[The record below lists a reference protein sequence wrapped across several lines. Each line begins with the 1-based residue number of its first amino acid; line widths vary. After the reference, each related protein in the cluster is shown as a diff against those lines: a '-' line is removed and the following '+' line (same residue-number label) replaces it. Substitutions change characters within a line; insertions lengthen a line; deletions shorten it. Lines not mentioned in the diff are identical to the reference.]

1 LNVSEKIEAPEHH
14 IFKYPKMNLFVL
26 DYNPK
31 KAAEAHGDK
40 HVVKMI
46 LEACQMLYT
55 AHWTTAYPHLLNE
68 RSAVKIAKAHK
79 VLPIPAQMAS
89 APKRKCA
96 DEQGFRPVHLHHPCT
111 IWIRECTGNYM
122 WAVELALAIAE
133 EYEYRWPGRVHSCKA
148 HALWLKANVP
158 NIPKAELE
166 TFSVAMDD
174 IYRVHGDPKASYI
187 KYYRGSKQDRNLTVY
202 TRREKPG
209 FLKKRV

>member
-1 LNVSEKIEAPEHH
+1 MKKLKPLNPV
-14 IFKYPKMNLFVL
+14 FFCKMNLFAL
-26 DYNPK
+26 NANPK

-55 AHWTTAYPHLLNE
+55 AHWTSTYAHLLNE

-79 VLPIPAQMAS
+79 LLPIPEHMAS

-111 IWIRECTGNYM
+111 IWVRECTGNYL

-158 NIPKAELE
+158 DIPKGELKP
-166 TFSVAMDD
+166 FAVAMDD
-174 IYRVHGDPKASYI
+174 IYRVPGDPVYSYI
-187 KYYRGSKQDRNLTVY
+187 RYYKGSKQERNLTTY
-202 TRREKPG
+202 TRREKPW
-209 FLKKRV
+209 FLLKMKKRV